1 MVSLKKVLEARMA
14 AQIET
19 TYRWKT
25 RDLERLPDV
34 PELRYE
40 IIDGELI
47 VSRRPDWRHQRITLF
62 LGSKFFETV
71 EALGGRVLTEPG
83 IVWGELME
91 DNVVPDV
98 AVVLPDRL
106 NILAGITLSGAPSI
120 VIEIVSEGSI
130 ETDYVKKRNLYQRT
144 GVQEYWIV
152 DPFERRVEV
161 WRFAHGTA
169 TWVSFGDGDTVT
181 TPLVPGVSIV
191 VSELWP

>member
-1 MVSLKKVLEARMA
+1 MA
-14 AQIET
+14 VETMT

-25 RDLERLPDV
+25 CDLDRLPDV

-40 IIDGELI
+40 IVDGELI
-47 VSRRPDWRHQRITLF
+47 VSRRPIWKHQHIILS
-62 LGSKFFETV
+62 LASAFFEPV
-71 EALGGRVLTEPG
+71 KALGGRVLPEPG
-83 IVWGELME
+83 LVWGELAE

-106 NILAGITLSGAPSI
+106 YILSESHLTDAPNI
-120 VIEIVSEGSI
+120 VIEVVSEGSI

-144 GVQEYWIV
+144 GAQEYWIA
-152 DPFERRVEV
+152 DPFQRRIEV
-161 WRFAHGTA
+161 WRFAQGRA
-169 TWVSFGDGDTVT
+169 TLESFADGDTVT

>member
-1 MVSLKKVLEARMA
+1 MA
-14 AQIET
+14 VEIVA

-25 RDLERLPDV
+25 RDLDRLPDV

-47 VSRRPDWRHQRITLF
+47 VSRRPIWKHQHIIVSLA
-62 LGSKFFETV
+62 SAFFEPV
-71 EALGGRVLTEPG
+71 KALGGRVLSEPG
-83 IVWGELME
+83 IVWADMAE

-106 NILAGITLSGAPSI
+106 HILGESNVTDAPNI
-120 VIEIVSEGSI
+120 VIEVVSEASI
-130 ETDYVKKRNLYQRT
+130 QIDYVKKRNLYQRT
-144 GVQEYWIV
+144 GAQEYWIV

-161 WRFAHGTA
+161 WRFAQGKA
-169 TWVSFGDGDTVT
+169 VLESFGDDDIVT
-181 TPLVPGVSIV
+181 TPLLPGVSIV